1 MNNTFVIDYVPGKTK
16 LQQLQGISKLALL
29 GVMLIFIMISF
40 DIRVLVPMFIFNTG
54 LVIATKPSWQKIK
67 GLLYFIL
74 ITNTINVLL
83 MYLVSPD
90 IGPQSIGSKHV
101 IFEIIGRYNLSV
113 ETLFYLGVRFL
124 KIMCMFV
131 ASLWF
136 ILSITPSQLAQGLYK
151 LHVPYRICTVVAL
164 GLRAI
169 PDILRDYQA
178 INQALQM
185 RGLELDKRRASVFKR
200 LKHAMMIVIPLIL
213 TTFEQVDTIASAMD
227 LRLYG
232 STKKRSYYIEKPL
245 TKVDYLALAVAG
257 LLLLVLIAYCLGVVL
272 HTQVGASRIWYPR

>member
-90 IGPQSIGSKHV
+90 IGP
-101 IFEIIGRYNLSV
+101 
-113 ETLFYLGVRFL
+113 
-124 KIMCMFV
+124 
-131 ASLWF
+131 
-136 ILSITPSQLAQGLYK
+136 
-151 LHVPYRICTVVAL
+151 
-164 GLRAI
+164 
-169 PDILRDYQA
+169 
-178 INQALQM
+178 
-185 RGLELDKRRASVFKR
+185 
-200 LKHAMMIVIPLIL
+200 
-213 TTFEQVDTIASAMD
+213 
-227 LRLYG
+227 
-232 STKKRSYYIEKPL
+232 
-245 TKVDYLALAVAG
+245 
-257 LLLLVLIAYCLGVVL
+257 
-272 HTQVGASRIWYPR
+272 